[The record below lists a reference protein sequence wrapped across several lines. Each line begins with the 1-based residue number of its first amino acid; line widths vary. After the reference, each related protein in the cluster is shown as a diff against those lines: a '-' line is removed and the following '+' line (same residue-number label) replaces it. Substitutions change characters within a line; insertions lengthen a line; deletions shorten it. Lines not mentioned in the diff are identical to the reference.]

1 MPKVNVKWSGNRY
14 EVDADTT
21 SEPILFKAQLFE
33 LTGIAPERMKVVFKG
48 KALKDDTWEGFNI
61 IDGALLML
69 LGSVEEA
76 PKKPKEGD
84 DAMDTSDVKL
94 HGEEKQLILPAG
106 LGNLGNT
113 CYMNATLQ
121 VMRTIPE
128 LNTAL
133 STYSAPLDNNIPV
146 SKKMSFSLKLLFDQ
160 LNKSQNNAINP
171 GMFVVM
177 LHQCFPQLA
186 TKTPRGENEQ
196 QDASECW
203 SELVRCI
210 NNELDVDVNGKKVN
224 FRKFIEGVRQVHFKN
239 TEAEDEEAHSI
250 ETFNEL
256 SCYLS
261 QEVKYLQL
269 GINKTKEN
277 ITKHSEKLGKDA
289 VFEKTTLISRLP
301 AYLCIQMVRFF
312 YKEKEQINAKILKD
326 VKFPKILDV
335 FEMCTPELK
344 ERLAPQRAAFK
355 EYEDKAVEDLRQ
367 SKLKEGKEKDKKP
380 EDIKYAP
387 FSFDDD
393 PGSNNSGFYELQ
405 GIVTHKGRSSNSGHY
420 VGWVRLEDNKWV
432 KCDDDDVEPVA
443 EEDVFRLSGGGDW
456 HSAYLLLYGS
466 RRLPLPPQ

>member
-14 EVDADTT
+14 EVDVDTDCD
-21 SEPILFKAQLFE
+21 PIIFKAQLFE
-33 LTGIAPERMKVVFKG
+33 LTGVAPERQKVVFKG
-48 KALKDDTWEGFNI
+48 KALKDESWEGFNLS
-61 IDGALLML
+61 DGALLML

-76 PKKPKEGD
+76 PKKPKDTDE
-84 DAMDTSDVKL
+84 AMDTNDVKL
-94 HGEEKQLILPAG
+94 LGEEKQLDLPAG

-113 CYMNATLQ
+113 CFMNATLQ

-133 STYSAPLDNNIPV
+133 STYQAPLDNNIPV

-171 GMFVVM
+171 AMFLVM

-196 QDASECW
+196 QDANECW
-203 SELVRCI
+203 TELVRCI
-210 NNELDVDVNGKKVN
+210 NNELDIDVRGKKVN
-224 FRKFIEGVRQVHFKN
+224 FRKFIEGVHQIHLKN
-239 TEAEDEEAHSI
+239 TETDDEEAHSV
-250 ETFNEL
+250 ETFTEL
-256 SCYLS
+256 SCYLT

-269 GINKTKEN
+269 GINKTKES

-289 VFEKTTLISRLP
+289 VFEKTTLVSRLP

-335 FEMCTPELK
+335 FELCTPELK
-344 ERLAPQRAAFK
+344 ERLAPKRAAFK
-355 EYEDKAVEDLRQ
+355 EYEDKAVEVLRE
-367 SKLKEGKEKDKKP
+367 SKLNEGKKEKP

-393 PGSNNSGFYELQ
+393 PGSNDSGFYELQ

-420 VGWVRLEDNKWV
+420 VGWVRLEENKWV
-432 KCDDDDVEPVA
+432 KCDDDDVEPVS

-456 HSAYLLLYGS
+456 HCAYLLLYGP
-466 RRLPLPPQ
+466 RRLRILQ